1 MITLEQYFMG
11 RDRTYKPELTDD
23 ILRNARGMV
32 DATNRLLEAMAG
44 SVPLVNNP
52 ATRSLVSSGWRPAA
66 VNAATPGA
74 ALRSRHMSAQA
85 VDLYDPEGVLDDWCT
100 GNLQTL
106 DRLALWMEHPAATK
120 GWCHLQ
126 SVPPRSGSRV
136 FYP

>member
-11 RDRTYKPELTDD
+11 RDRTYKPELTDE
-23 ILRNARGMV
+23 ILRNARAVV
-32 DATNRLLEAMAG
+32 DATNGLLAAMAG

-52 ATRSLVSSGWRPAA
+52 GTRSLVSSGWRPAA

-74 ALRSRHMSAQA
+74 AIRSRHMSAQA
-85 VDLYDPEGVLDDWCT
+85 VDLYDPDGVLDDWCM
-100 GNLQTL
+100 GNLPAL
-106 DRLALWMEHPAATK
+106 ERLHLWMEHPAATK

-126 SVPPRSGSRV
+126 TVPPRSGSRV